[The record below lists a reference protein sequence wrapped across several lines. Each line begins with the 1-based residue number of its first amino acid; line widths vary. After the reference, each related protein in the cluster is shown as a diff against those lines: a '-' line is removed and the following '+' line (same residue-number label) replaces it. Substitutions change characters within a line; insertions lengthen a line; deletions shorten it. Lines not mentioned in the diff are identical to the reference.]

1 MKAQSIVM
9 AVCSLL
15 SLAAAPAAQACE
27 FKRTPWGLQVTN
39 CKLGDLYPGRYSAVL
54 EVLPFRPIVNLPNLV
69 VTDVDART
77 FGGIEA
83 EVTVDVTNN
92 GIRNA
97 GAFDVIVIT
106 TVNDPNN
113 NNAQVSM
120 TPFGPVSI
128 ASLAVGAIATKYMG
142 IAVLPNRAQDW
153 DVCSVA
159 IVDPVANGGQPW
171 GSAWESNESDNQWGS
186 TCQRV
191 FASSVR

>member
-1 MKAQSIVM
+1 MRTQSIVM
-9 AVCSLL
+9 AACSLL
-15 SLAAAPAAQACE
+15 SLAATPSAQACE

-54 EVLPFRPIVNLPNLV
+54 EVAPFRPIVNLPNLV

-97 GAFDVIVIT
+97 GAFDVVVIT
-106 TVNDPNN
+106 TVNDASG
-113 NNAQVSM
+113 AQVSM

-128 ASLAVGAIATKYMG
+128 ASLAVGAITTKYVG
-142 IAVLPNRAQDW
+142 IAVLPNRTQDW

-171 GSAWESNESDNQWGS
+171 ASVWESNESDNQWGL
-186 TCQRV
+186 TCKRI
-191 FASSVR
+191 FAFAVR

>member
-1 MKAQSIVM
+1 MRTRSIVM

-15 SLAAAPAAQACE
+15 SLAVAPAAQACE

-54 EVLPFRPIVNLPNLV
+54 EVAPFRPIVNLPNLV

-83 EVTVDVTNN
+83 EVTVDMTNN
-92 GIRNA
+92 GIRNG
-97 GAFDVIVIT
+97 GAFDVVVTT
-106 TVNDPNN
+106 TVNDATTG
-113 NNAQVSM
+113 AQVSM

-128 ASLAVGAIATKYMG
+128 ASLAVGAIASKYMG
-142 IAVLPNRAQDW
+142 LAVLPNRTQDW

-159 IVDPVANGGQPW
+159 IVDPVANGGQAW
-171 GSAWESNESDNQWGS
+171 GSVWESNESDNQRS
-186 TCQRV
+186 ACTRV
-191 FASSVR
+191 FAYPAR